1 MNKTLKNSKIF
12 NKYQER
18 SSQMKIDYLAE
29 ANSLK
34 EKIVSIRRKIHHHPE
49 LGNHEFKTTDLI
61 EASLSTASFK
71 IERPLATGLVA
82 TLEVPNATKNAVAFR
97 ADIDALP
104 LPEQT
109 GLPYASSNGLMHACG
124 HDFHTACA
132 VGSALLLAKHKDLLP
147 HPVKFIFQPDEEGDG
162 GAKRI
167 IDSHVLDDVAA
178 VFGCH
183 LDPSLPFGIIG
194 TAQHEM
200 YAASGPMTLTIKGK
214 SCHAASPTFGINSL
228 VAAAAAITKIN
239 EMYKTDYENKGAVI
253 SVCTL
258 KTGEALNVI
267 PEQTTFTIIIRAF
280 GYDKIH
286 ECQKRII
293 DITNEEIAKFG
304 ATLVSSY
311 IDGYPGVINNEL
323 DTAFIAETA
332 TSLFGTKNVAN
343 VTPRFTTEDFGY
355 YIMKKR
361 GAFYHMGVGG
371 NEPLHS
377 PHFAPNEDAIPLMI
391 ALGAKILFEYDIR

>member
-1 MNKTLKNSKIF
+1 
-12 NKYQER
+12 
-18 SSQMKIDYLAE
+18 MKIDYLAE
-29 ANSLK
+29 AHLLK
-34 EKIVSIRRKIHHHPE
+34 EKIVSIRRKIHEHPE
-49 LGNHEFKTTDLI
+49 LGNQEFNTTALI
-61 EASLSTASFK
+61 KAILAPVGYK

-82 TLEVPNATKNAVAFR
+82 TLEAPHSSKNTVAFR

-104 LPEQT
+104 LVEQT
-109 GLPYASSNGLMHACG
+109 NLPFASCNELMHACG
-124 HDFHTACA
+124 HDFHTAGA
-132 VGSALLLAKHKDLLP
+132 IGTALILAKYKDLLP

-162 GAKRI
+162 GAKRL
-167 IDSHVLDDVAA
+167 IDAHALDNVDA

-183 LDPSLPFGIIG
+183 LDPSLAFGVIG
-194 TAQHEM
+194 TAKHEM

-214 SCHAASPTFGINSL
+214 SCHAASPTEGVNSL

-239 EMYKTDYENKGAVI
+239 EMYKTNYENKGAII

-267 PEQTTFTIIIRAF
+267 PQESTFTIILRAF

-293 DITNEEIAKFG
+293 DIAEKEVAKFG
-304 ATLVSSY
+304 ATLLASY
-311 IDGYPGVINNEL
+311 IDGYPGVINNETE
-323 DTAFIAETA
+323 TAFVEEIAA
-332 TSLFGTKNVAN
+332 SLFGTQNVTD

-355 YIMKKR
+355 YIMKKK
-361 GAFYHMGVGG
+361 GAFYHIGIGG

-377 PHFAPNEDAIPLMI
+377 SHFAPNEDILPLMI
-391 ALGAKILFEYDIR
+391 ALGAKILFEYRVTK